1 MIQSSIHYIDF
12 PHKDNTEKIIASIK
26 ESIAPEGEGYCIVRN
41 GAMDAGEFMLLLH
54 ERIAAS
60 FTNSS
65 VNGRR
70 VPYDLVMDRGEEQ
83 YNKGGSIL
91 SASNLVF
98 PLHTDCSYLDKP
110 ADVVTLY
117 CMENSESG
125 GESLLLNINEL
136 IPLLPPDYLQ
146 FLLTKTFRIYSKE
159 YPVLEQSGSRYHI
172 RYSIDEMLSSYPESE
187 HPALRTSLQP
197 LDSLLNDPSHYLTTK
212 LRPNDCL
219 LVNNRTALHGRHGF
233 EANSRR
239 VFLRA
244 RQYWREDDC

>member
-1 MIQSSIHYIDF
+1 MTNTAFPYINFEQKADAEAVV
-12 PHKDNTEKIIASIK
+12 HSVK
-26 ESIAPEGEGYCIVRN
+26 EAIRPDGEGYCIVRN
-41 GAMDAGEFMLLLH
+41 GAMDADEFMMLLH
-54 ERIAAS
+54 ERVAAS

-65 VNGRR
+65 VDGRR

-117 CMENSESG
+117 CVQNSESG
-125 GESLLLNINEL
+125 GESLLLNINKI
-136 IPLLPPDYLQ
+136 IPLLPQDHLQ
-146 FLLTKTFRIYSKE
+146 LLLTQKFRIYSKE
-159 YPVLEQSGSRYHI
+159 YSILERSGPLYLV
-172 RYSIDEMLSSYPESE
+172 RYSIDEMLSSYPE
-187 HPALRTSLQP
+187 PAHESLRSTLAP
-197 LDSLLNDPSHYLTTK
+197 FNSLLNNSSHYITIK
-212 LRPNDCL
+212 LKPNDCL
-219 LVNNRTALHGRHGF
+219 LVNNRTSLHGRHAF

-244 RQYWREDDC
+244 RQYWRDDNR

>member
-1 MIQSSIHYIDF
+1 MTHTAVQYINFKHAND
-12 PHKDNTEKIIASIK
+12 TEAVVSAVKEAIA
-26 ESIAPEGEGYCIVRN
+26 AEGDGFCIVRN
-41 GAMDAGEFMLLLH
+41 EAMDADAFMTLLH
-54 ERIAAS
+54 ERVAGS

-117 CMENSESG
+117 CVQNSESG
-125 GESLLLNINEL
+125 GESLLLNINKI
-136 IPLLPPDYLQ
+136 IPLLPHDCLQ
-146 FLLTKTFRIYSKE
+146 LLLAPKFRIYSKE
-159 YPVLEQSGSRYHI
+159 YPILEQSGPLYLV
-172 RYSIDEMLSSYPESE
+172 RYSIDEMLSSYPEPE
-187 HPALRTSLQP
+187 HESLRSTLEP
-197 LDSLLNDPSHYLTTK
+197 LHNLLNDSSHYITTK
-212 LRPNDCL
+212 LQPNDCL
-219 LVNNRTALHGRHGF
+219 LVNNRTSLHGRHAF
-233 EANSRR
+233 ELNSKR

-244 RQYWREDDC
+244 RQYWRDDNR